1 MGKEFS
7 KKVQIIAEA
16 GVNHNGDIGIAKELI
31 KHAKDAGAD
40 YVKFQTFRAED
51 LVTSK
56 GELAEYQKRQVK
68 DYKNQLEMLKQ
79 LELSR
84 EDHIELDSCCKDLGI
99 QFLSTPFELK
109 SLNLL
114 IELGLKLI
122 KVSSGDLTNYFLL
135 KKIASHKLS
144 VILSTGM
151 ANNKEIGDALDCLQK
166 NGLPKDKITVL
177 HCTTEYPCPAN
188 EVNLLA
194 MKSIEKEFGVKVGYS
209 DHTNGLSVSLA
220 AVALGATI
228 IEKHFT
234 LDRSMPGPD
243 HQASLEPEELKRLV
257 LEIRT
262 TSSCLGD
269 GLKSPTKSEFKNIE
283 VARKSLVASKRISKG
298 EIFTYDNL
306 TSKRPGS
313 GLSPMLVT
321 KILGKKSKHN
331 FEKDDKIVI

>member
-1 MGKEFS
+1 
-7 KKVQIIAEA
+7 
-16 GVNHNGDIGIAKELI
+16 
-31 KHAKDAGAD
+31 
-40 YVKFQTFRAED
+40 
-51 LVTSK
+51 
-56 GELAEYQKRQVK
+56 
-68 DYKNQLEMLKQ
+68 
-79 LELSR
+79 
-84 EDHIELDSCCKDLGI
+84 
-99 QFLSTPFELK
+99 
-109 SLNLL
+109 
-114 IELGLKLI
+114 
-122 KVSSGDLTNYFLL
+122 
-135 KKIASHKLS
+135 
-144 VILSTGM
+144 
-151 ANNKEIGDALDCLQK
+151 
-166 NGLPKDKITVL
+166 
-177 HCTTEYPCPAN
+177 
-188 EVNLLA
+188 

-283 VARKSLVASKRISKG
+283 VARKSLVARKRISKG

-331 FEKDDKIVI
+331 FEKDDKIII